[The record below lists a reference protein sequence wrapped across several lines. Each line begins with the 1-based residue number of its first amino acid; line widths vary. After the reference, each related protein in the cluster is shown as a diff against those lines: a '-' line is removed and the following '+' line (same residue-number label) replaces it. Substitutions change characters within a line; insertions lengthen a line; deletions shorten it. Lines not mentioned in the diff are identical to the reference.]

1 MIGVALADEPK
12 NHLPLYE
19 ERKMKIGCKAMQ
31 EHVHEEER
39 NGKTPQEIEDQY
51 KKLLKFKMI
60 DIDDFYNAMKL
71 IYRRT
76 K

>member
-1 MIGVALADEPK
+1 
-12 NHLPLYE
+12 
-19 ERKMKIGCKAMQ
+19 MKIGCKAIQ

-60 DIDDFYNAMKL
+60 DVDDFYNAMKL